1 MDGVAF
7 AELWQTNGKLLIVE
21 DDQDTARM
29 LQYLFETEGYVVTV
43 GATGHEAIQL
53 AEKVRPD
60 CILLDLGLP
69 DRFGV
74 DVARDIRA
82 IPSLARVPIVFLTA
96 RDAASDR
103 AAGLEVG
110 DDYIVK
116 PFENT
121 ELRLRVR
128 NALRRAREA
137 GAFNPLTGLPGN
149 NLINAELNRRLKAG
163 APWALLYVDLD
174 NFKAFNDRYGFPAGD
189 DAIART
195 AEVLVEAI
203 DQVRPRPFIGHVGRD
218 DFVIA
223 VDLGMAEPLCQE
235 IVRRF
240 SEAVARLHPEEDRQ
254 RGFYLAKSRRGQ
266 VRQVPL
272 LAVSIG
278 VVPVVR
284 TFSHI
289 AALGSA
295 AAEVKRLAKEQERS
309 SYFIDRRRS

>member
-1 MDGVAF
+1 MEGVAF
-7 AELWQTNGKLLIVE
+7 AELWQAKGKLLVVE
-21 DDQDTARM
+21 DDEDTARM
-29 LQYLFETEGYVVTV
+29 LQYIFESEGFAVTV
-43 GATGHEAIQL
+43 GSTGLEAVGL
-53 AEKVRPD
+53 ASVMQPD
-60 CILLDLGLP
+60 CIVLDLGLP

-82 IPSLARVPIVFLTA
+82 MPSLSRVPIIFLTA

-103 AAGLEVG
+103 EAGLEVG

-116 PFENT
+116 PFEHT

-149 NLINAELNRRLKAG
+149 NLITVELQRRLDG
-163 APWALLYVDLD
+163 VAPWALLYVDLD

-189 DAIART
+189 GAIKRT
-195 AEVLVEAI
+195 AELLERVADDVS
-203 DQVRPRPFIGHVGRD
+203 PRPFVGHVGGD
-218 DFVIA
+218 DFVMA
-223 VDLGMAEPLCQE
+223 ADLPKAEALCAT
-235 IVRRF
+235 IVQRF
-240 SEAVARLHPEEDRQ
+240 AAAVAELHPDEDRV
-254 RGFYLAKSRRGQ
+254 RGYYLAKSRRGQ
-266 VRQVPL
+266 VRHVPL

-278 VVPVVR
+278 VVPVDRPFPHV
-284 TFSHI
+284 

-295 AAEVKRLAKEQERS
+295 AAEVKRLAKAQEHS